1 VLADTHFFAEQ
12 NARLVRNAEAY
23 YRAMFRGRAA
33 SWNRRDRHM
42 FDTLGQLATH
52 LAAERGCAARLV
64 VWAHN
69 SHLGDA
75 SATEMATHGEL
86 NLGQLAREAMG
97 PRSLHV
103 GFTTHGGTVTAAS
116 DWGGPA
122 QRMIVRPALPGSCE
136 QLLHEVGTSLLLD
149 FRGRADLREALA
161 TPRLQRAIGVIYR
174 PETER
179 QSHYFLTRLPHQF
192 DVLLHYDVTRAV
204 EPLER
209 TGLWDRGEFPATYPS
224 AL

>member
-1 VLADTHFFAEQ
+1 
-12 NARLVRNAEAY
+12 
-23 YRAMFRGRAA
+23 
-33 SWNRRDRHM
+33 
-42 FDTLGQLATH
+42 
-52 LAAERGCAARLV
+52 
-64 VWAHN
+64 
-69 SHLGDA
+69 
-75 SATEMATHGEL
+75 
-86 NLGQLAREAMG
+86 
-97 PRSLHV
+97 
-103 GFTTHGGTVTAAS
+103 
-116 DWGGPA
+116 
-122 QRMIVRPALPGSCE
+122 
-136 QLLHEVGTSLLLD
+136 VGTSLLLD

-209 TGLWDRGEFPATYPS
+209 TGLWGRGEFPATYPS